1 MSADPPLTPEILLR
15 AYANGIFP
23 MADSAEDSDVFWVQP
38 EIRGIM
44 PLDGF
49 HVSRSLRR
57 AIRRADYTITFDT
70 QFADVVRGCAD
81 RDQTWINQTIFDQY
95 MQLHA
100 IGHAHSIE
108 INRDGAL
115 IGGVYGVTLGTAF
128 FGESMFSRATNAS
141 KIALFHLVEH
151 LNARGFTLFDTQFQ
165 NPHIQT
171 LGVVEIT
178 QTDYLELLTDALQS
192 NAEF

>member
-1 MSADPPLTPEILLR
+1 MPADPPVTPEILLR
-15 AYANGIFP
+15 AYANGVFP
-23 MADSAEDSDVFWVQP
+23 MADSAEDIDVFWVQP

-44 PLDGF
+44 PLNGF
-49 HVSRSLRR
+49 HASRSLRR
-57 AIRRADYTITFDT
+57 AIRRADYTITFDA

-95 MQLHA
+95 MQLHE

-108 INRDGAL
+108 INRDGTL

-141 KIALFHLVEH
+141 KIALYHLVEH
-151 LNARGFTLFDTQFQ
+151 LNTHGFTLFDTQFQ

-171 LGVVEIT
+171 LGVVEIA
-178 QTDYLELLTDALQS
+178 QADYLELLSDALQS

>member
-1 MSADPPLTPEILLR
+1 MSADTPLTPEILLR
-15 AYANGIFP
+15 AYANGVFP
-23 MADSAEDSDVFWVQP
+23 MADSADDPEVYWVQP
-38 EIRGIM
+38 EIRGVM

-49 HVSRSLRR
+49 HTSRSLRR
-57 AIRRADYTITFDT
+57 AIKRADYTITFDT
-70 QFADVVRGCAD
+70 QFPDVVRGCAD
-81 RDQTWINQTIFDQY
+81 RDTTWINNTIFEHY

-100 IGHAHSIE
+100 LGHAHSIE
-108 INRDGAL
+108 INRDDVL

-141 KIALFHLVEH
+141 KIALYHLVEH

-171 LGVVEIT
+171 LGVIEMA
-178 QTDYLELLTDALQS
+178 QADYLLLLEKALHGH
-192 NAEF
+192 AEF

>member
-108 INRDGAL
+108 INHDGAL

-171 LGVVEIT
+171 LGVVEIA
-178 QTDYLELLTDALQS
+178 QAHYLVLLSDALQS
-192 NAEF
+192 TAEF